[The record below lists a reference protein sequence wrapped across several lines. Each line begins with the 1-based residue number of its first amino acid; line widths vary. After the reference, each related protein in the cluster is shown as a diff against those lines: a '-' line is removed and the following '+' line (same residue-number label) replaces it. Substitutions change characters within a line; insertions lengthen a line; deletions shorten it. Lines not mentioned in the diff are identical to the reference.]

1 MEQDLLGRHI
11 AKWILCGAIT
21 ALMITGCDD
30 VMGVIDPC
38 SRDGACEVEGVSF
51 VVDELNT
58 NGTLIQDVN
67 RRFLPAGSELEVG
80 YVIRNRGSESSD
92 AVDFRMCLSTGRN
105 GVCSDLRQVV
115 STGSLSPGERATGTL
130 RFNVPST
137 VSGER
142 NVVAYLIQR
151 RSQAELR
158 EPVVLELPDF
168 ETEVA
173 LNVGEA
179 PAGEPLQL
187 EVTVRNTAFVASAPP
202 STAGACLTTGTTTS
216 PRCLSDQGMQFFDVP
231 ELAPGG
237 TWTDTVPFVTPL
249 SALAFPDDRT
259 NRRVSVRAN
268 ANQSVTEQST
278 SRNWAHAQYTVY
290 PNLDMSC
297 DVIAVEVG
305 ATSSGMLTPNG
316 CNLRWNRGVNVYRAE
331 LVEGRA
337 YSFRIASQDDTPT
350 NWSGLVLD
358 GRGTQITQVACRW
371 NCVRTT
377 ERALDFTPNS
387 SGVHYFA
394 VGFSTSSLP
403 SAGQLYRMRVV
414 ER

>member
-130 RFNVPST
+130 RFNVPNT

-187 EVTVRNTAFVASAPP
+187 EVTVRNTAFVATAPP
-202 STAGACLTTGTTTS
+202 STSGACLTTGTT

-259 NRRVSVRAN
+259 NRRVSVQAN

-297 DVIAVEVG
+297 DVVPVEVG
-305 ATSSGMLTPNG
+305 ATSSGMLTPGG
-316 CNLRWNRGVNVYRAE
+316 CDLRWNRGVNVYRTE

-337 YSFRIASQDDTPT
+337 YSFRIASRDDTAIR
-350 NWSGLVLD
+350 WSGLVLD
-358 GRGTQITQVACRW
+358 QRGTRITQFVAGLSST
-371 NCVRTT
+371 RTT
-377 ERALDFTPNS
+377 ERSLDFTPTS
-387 SGVHYFA
+387 SGVHYFV
-394 VGFSTSSLP
+394 VGHGTVSRP
-403 SAGQLYRMRVV
+403 SAGEQYQMTVV